1 MNEGLPY
8 IYEQYLH
15 VSYSGDLK
23 KQDVR
28 LNNRN
33 GGIILQQHTTYRKTI
48 SLSVE
53 KRVYSSSGMAF
64 SMSRSE
70 SAGMLNFPETLS
82 FI

>member
-1 MNEGLPY
+1 MPL
-8 IYEQYLH
+8 I

-33 GGIILQQHTTYRKTI
+33 GGIILQQHTTYRKMI

-53 KRVYSSSGMAF
+53 KRVYSSCGMAF
-64 SMSRSE
+64 SIIRSE

-82 FI
+82 VI